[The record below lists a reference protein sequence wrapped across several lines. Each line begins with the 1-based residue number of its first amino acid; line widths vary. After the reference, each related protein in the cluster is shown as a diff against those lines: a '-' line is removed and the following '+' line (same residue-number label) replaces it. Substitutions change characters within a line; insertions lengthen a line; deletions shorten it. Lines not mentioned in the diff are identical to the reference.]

1 MSLKFSYGFGN
12 RREDTASTKSLM
24 GCIRVKG
31 ALFSMTAEDGKLR
44 SNLKEQLKNRN
55 LTQGWN

>member
-12 RREDTASTKSLM
+12 RREDTASTKYLM

-44 SNLKEQLKNRN
+44 SNLKE
-55 LTQGWN
+55 